1 MKNTLRKR
9 IMSGL
14 LAGVLF
20 LSNTNVTAGA
30 EDMGFISGDSWE
42 SQEAEEGNVTGE
54 EDFSSGETGKITED
68 ANGQENDDE
77 QESGE
82 LDSDQAADSMEG
94 GQASQEVSATVTPE
108 EGFSAGE
115 GDAEGPMVLDEEGD
129 TPESNVAS
137 GYFRVT
143 GSIAYDETLDGTDW
157 KSLVRPS
164 EFEQPITVTLTYKDS
179 DGDRKSVV

>member
-137 GYFRVT
+137 
-143 GSIAYDETLDGTDW
+143 
-157 KSLVRPS
+157 
-164 EFEQPITVTLTYKDS
+164 
-179 DGDRKSVV
+179 